1 MKFERRKQIIDHILF
16 LESSFPVDK
25 WVMGGIQFWPVLK
38 SQIFSH
44 EFKNGGHLHKKEAK
58 VSPWKRLTRF
68 VKWNLRTYFY
78 KYSVKLK
85 PSQFIFSG
93 AHTHEV
99 KWNGNL
105 INRYFGP
112 MMAYLTSNNRS
123 STFIRYNRVEE
134 SKSLSGAIEGKWL
147 VEFYAPKASFKM
159 EWQELLRNDD
169 FLEFTHRLKE
179 YFPSYSKAFQ
189 VKLMKALH
197 SIVAWKKFY
206 LYVMKQTN
214 PSVAFGLCYYSH
226 EMFGMNMA
234 AKELGVKS
242 IDMQHGTISK
252 LHTAYTFSKI
262 PISSYNVL
270 PDEFWVWDE
279 NTYAFLNDQ
288 FKASPKIKVRL
299 SGNPWLLETSQSFD
313 CPELEKINKPLI
325 VYTHQPL
332 RPPLDA
338 YLLEVIQKSSDQYSW
353 WIRLH
358 PKTTESER
366 EEIQSL
372 LMQYKLIDKVEL
384 NAATTLPLPAIF
396 NKAAV
401 HISKFSGSVI
411 ESTLMGVPTLVLE
424 EVGVQSFEEL
434 IVEGKAIGLPQPD
447 VDQITKQLVLMTQSR
462 RDSSQLTNFYTCL
475 DELTKG

>member
-1 MKFERRKQIIDHILF
+1 
-16 LESSFPVDK
+16 
-25 WVMGGIQFWPVLK
+25 
-38 SQIFSH
+38 
-44 EFKNGGHLHKKEAK
+44 
-58 VSPWKRLTRF
+58 
-68 VKWNLRTYFY
+68 
-78 KYSVKLK
+78 
-85 PSQFIFSG
+85 
-93 AHTHEV
+93 
-99 KWNGNL
+99 
-105 INRYFGP
+105 

-123 STFIRYNRVEE
+123 STFIRYNRVED
-134 SKSLSGAIEGKWL
+134 SKPLKGAIEGKWL
-147 VEFYAPKASFKM
+147 VDFYAPKVSFKM
-159 EWQELLRNDD
+159 EWQELVRNDD

-179 YFPSYSKAFQ
+179 YFPSYSKVFQ
-189 VKLMKALH
+189 VKLTKALH
-197 SIVAWKKFY
+197 SILAWKNFY

-214 PSVAFGLCYYSH
+214 PSVAFGLCYYAN

-252 LHTAYTFSKI
+252 LHAAYTFSKI
-262 PISSYNVL
+262 PIGSYNVL

-299 SGNPWLLETSQSFD
+299 SGNPWLVETSQSFNFL
-313 CPELEKINKPLI
+313 ELEKINKPLI

-338 YLLEVIQKSSDQYSW
+338 YLLEAIQKSSDQYTW

-358 PKTTESER
+358 PKTAETER
-366 EEIQSL
+366 KEIRNL
-372 LMQYKLIDKVEL
+372 LRQYKLVDKVEL

-424 EVGVQSFEEL
+424 EIGNQSFEEL
-434 IVEGKAIGLPQPD
+434 IVEGKVIGLAQPD
-447 VDQITKQLVLMTQSR
+447 ADQITNQLTVMVQSN
-462 RDSSQLTNFYTCL
+462 RDESLLTNFSPCL
-475 DELTKG
+475 DELTKV